1 MKAGLYVLLVATLL
15 AGCATPAYRAVEQEC
30 TPAAFADYPIHK
42 VQVVQ
47 HRQRVIH
54 VSTGMR
60 SCYVVREGAHAHTI
74 CNDVTRP
81 EFIPY
86 QELVV
91 VDQNESVRQMAIAS
105 CVANL
110 CVQRYGNRECKTD
123 QLLVPV
129 K

>member
-1 MKAGLYVLLVATLL
+1 MKAGLCVLLTATLL

-30 TPAAFADYPIHK
+30 TPAAFADYPINK

-60 SCYVVREGAHAHTI
+60 SCYTTRDGTHTSTV

-91 VDQNESVRQMAIAS
+91 VDQNESVRKMAIAS
-105 CVANL
+105 CAANL
-110 CVQRYGNRECKTD
+110 CVQRYGNGECKTD